1 MVDFT
6 GITSNQQT
14 AKDEGKRGLGK
25 VGAAILSGIVT
36 TYIMNKASL
45 HGVDF
50 TLLGIPSE
58 LVKST
63 IDGTI
68 IGTLVGFT
76 PAHFVAG
83 ILDGVVFVRTSWRKI
98 VAAWVNN

>member
-1 MVDFT
+1 MTDMSST
-6 GITSNQQT
+6 PNQQL
-14 AKDEGKRGLGK
+14 ARDEGKKGLGK
-25 VGAAILSGIVT
+25 IGSAIIGSILT
-36 TYIMNKASL
+36 TYIMNQASL

-50 TLLGIPSE
+50 TLYGIPSE

-76 PAHFVAG
+76 PSHFTAAITDG
-83 ILDGVVFVRTSWRKI
+83 ILFIKTTLRQWKE
-98 VAAWVNN
+98 AWNS